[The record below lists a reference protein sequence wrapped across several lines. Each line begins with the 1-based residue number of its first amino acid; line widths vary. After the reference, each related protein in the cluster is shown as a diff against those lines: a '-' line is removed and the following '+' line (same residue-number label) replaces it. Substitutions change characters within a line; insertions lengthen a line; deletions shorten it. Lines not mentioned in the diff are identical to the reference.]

1 MPNKIKSMKRNRVF
15 IPLAMLTC
23 WSLTHNAHADEIWK
37 TEEYQV
43 IYQEDRNNTAIWTYG
58 DGLGKIFIEGLA
70 GVVKNRGSYHG
81 YWVL

>member
-1 MPNKIKSMKRNRVF
+1 MKRNRVF

-43 IYQEDRNNTAIWTYG
+43 INP
-58 DGLGKIFIEGLA
+58 
-70 GVVKNRGSYHG
+70 RG
-81 YWVL
+81 